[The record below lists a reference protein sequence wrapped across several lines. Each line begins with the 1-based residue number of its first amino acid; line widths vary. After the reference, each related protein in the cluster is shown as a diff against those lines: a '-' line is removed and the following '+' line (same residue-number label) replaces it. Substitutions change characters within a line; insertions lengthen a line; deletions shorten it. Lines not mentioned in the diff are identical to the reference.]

1 MNYLLSA
8 LLACSV
14 SVAAVETVE
23 QINFEKEWIKVGH
36 VAFETEL
43 ALTPE
48 QRARGLMYRDNAEN
62 GMLFVYEEERILSF
76 WMRNTKVPLDIAYIK
91 ADWTIEP
98 IQFLY
103 PYDEKG
109 KASQGPVIGALEM
122 PQGWFKAQGL
132 AAGTKIIRCGK
143 KCD

>member
-8 LLACSV
+8 LIALSF
-14 SVAAVETVE
+14 SVAAVEE
-23 QINFEKEWIKVGH
+23 IQFEKEWVKVGH
-36 VAFETEL
+36 VKFQTEL

-48 QRARGLMYRDNAEN
+48 QRARGLMYRDSAEN
-62 GMLFVYEEERILSF
+62 GMLFVYDEARVLSF

-98 IQFLY
+98 VQFLY

-122 PQGWFKAQGL
+122 PLGWFKAQGL
-132 AAGTKIIRCGK
+132 AAGTKITRCGK
-143 KCD
+143 TCQ

>member
-1 MNYLLSA
+1 MMNYLLSA
-8 LLACSV
+8 LIALSF
-14 SVAAVETVE
+14 SVAAVEDI
-23 QINFEKEWIKVGH
+23 QFEKEWIKVGH
-36 VAFETEL
+36 VEFQTEL

-48 QRARGLMYRDNAEN
+48 QRARGLMYRDSAEN
-62 GMLFVYEEERILSF
+62 GMLFLYDEARVLSF

-132 AAGTKIIRCGK
+132 KAGTKIIRCGK